1 MTLTDTDTATL
12 DEAPIFK
19 NVPKPLGPLDLTDEM
34 LMARIQ
40 VSDPDA
46 LAQLHD
52 RYASMLKA
60 VIIKVLHNDAEAE
73 DMLQEVFV
81 EIWNRAGS
89 YCAEKG
95 KPLGWI
101 ITLTRRRSIDRLRK
115 RDAYCR
121 AEDRLAEE
129 TKNTSATY
137 SGRLDEE
144 IAHAEMRD
152 VLRPVLDSLPIAQ
165 KQAIEFAFY
174 KGMSQREI
182 AAHTGIPLGT
192 IKTRLELGLRKVAD
206 ALRGFEDLL

>member
-1 MTLTDTDTATL
+1 MTLTEQFSTDSE
-12 DEAPIFK
+12 DAPAVKTNI
-19 NVPKPLGPLDLTDEM
+19 KPLGPLDLPDEA
-34 LMARIQ
+34 LMAAIQ
-40 VSDPDA
+40 ESDPVA
-46 LAQLHD
+46 LSQLYD

-60 VIIKVLHNDAEAE
+60 VIIKVLHNDAEAD

-89 YCAEKG
+89 YCADKG

-121 AEDRLAEE
+121 AEDRLTEE
-129 TKNTSATY
+129 TKNTPAVYT
-137 SGRLDEE
+137 GRLDEE
-144 IAHAEMRD
+144 IAHAEMRE
-152 VLRPVLDSLPIAQ
+152 VLKPVLDSLPIAQ

-192 IKTRLELGLRKVAD
+192 IKTRLELGLRKVAE

>member
-1 MTLTDTDTATL
+1 MTFTENTSAVLDGESAT
-12 DEAPIFK
+12 K
-19 NVPKPLGPLDLTDEM
+19 YSPKALGPLDIADEV
-34 LMARIQ
+34 LMERIQ
-40 VSDPDA
+40 VSDPEA
-46 LAQLHD
+46 LAMLHD

-60 VIIKVLHNDAEAE
+60 VIIKVLHNDAEAD

-89 YCAEKG
+89 YCADKG

-129 TKNTSATY
+129 TKNAPSSYT
-137 SGRLDEE
+137 GRLDEE
-144 IAHAEMRD
+144 IAHAEMRQI
-152 VLRPVLDSLPIAQ
+152 LLPVLNGLPVAQ
-165 KQAIEFAFY
+165 KEAIEFAFF

-192 IKTRLELGLRKVAD
+192 IKTRLELGLRKVAE